1 MGKKQMTRLMY
12 QQKSDLKNPRQ
23 GVFLPFENPRNK
35 VWMMF
40 QTTLEFGMT
49 VWHTLFQPFNSP
61 KKTQKLLGGAET
73 AIGYQNLLWNAGAQK
88 TWNLDELKNT
98 VSINSLYYRKCW
110 FLVSDT
116 FQSFNS
122 PKKKKK
128 LFQAK
133 QLTKL
138 PEWNY
143 FQGNWF
149 SYKTFQFLKG
159 FVGWFSSCLYNAL
172 GKN

>member
-1 MGKKQMTRLMY
+1 MTRLMY

-88 TWNLDELKNT
+88 TWNLDELKYT
-98 VSINSLYYRKCW
+98 VSINSLYRKCCFW
-110 FLVSDT
+110 FQIPLTPSILQRKRKN
-116 FQSFNS
+116 F
-122 PKKKKK
+122 
-128 LFQAK
+128 FQAK

-143 FQGNWF
+143 FQGNRF
-149 SYKTFQFLKG
+149 SNKIFQFLKG

-172 GKN
+172 GKIKEIIHP